1 VTLSQKVRCADESI
15 DVLCADLRRECVV
28 HEHTPRLS
36 PELGLQSGLRLD
48 QLVVGDVQSSSA
60 SVDTQSGR
68 VAQPRVVRHD
78 LAHESQ
84 SGADVELHHTAIF
97 DVQNQ

>member
-1 VTLSQKVRCADESI
+1 VTLSQKVRCTDESI
-15 DVLCADLRRECVV
+15 DVLFAVLRRECVV
-28 HEHTPRLS
+28 DQNTPCPS
-36 PELGLQSGLRLD
+36 PELGLQSGLRLY

-60 SVDTQSGR
+60 MVDTQSGR
-68 VAQPRVVRHD
+68 IAQSRVVRHD

-84 SGADVELHHTAIF
+84 SNADVELHHTTIF